1 MSTIF
6 FTGRSERAAA
16 KELNNII
23 KLINFVKSIN
33 LSSELIY
40 LVQ

>member
-6 FTGRSERAAA
+6 SQSRNERAAA

-23 KLINFVKSIN
+23 KLIN

-40 LVQ
+40 